1 MKSVS
6 RERNGD
12 TMTRPGATIDDV
24 LVSEGFARDPYPTY
38 RQLLEQDSLHYSE
51 ARGGWLVA
59 RFDQVIEAFRDW
71 EHFSSE
77 GRVRTLLDHFSDDEW
92 VQLAGLARWSSLK
105 GIIHSDPP
113 DHPRV
118 RGPLAKAF
126 TRRVVEQLRPSVQ
139 RIVDDLLDA
148 VDGTGSMDV
157 VADLAAVLPAAVIS
171 ELLGVPPEDRL
182 KFMAWSDTVLG
193 LQGNRRA
200 SFEVAMRAQDAYTCL
215 QDYFE
220 ELIDDR
226 RRHPRGG
233 RDREDLLTSL
243 VEAAAEE
250 GIERAV
256 LVQTCVT
263 LLMGG
268 FETTTSLIANT
279 VALLLRHRDQL
290 EALRAA
296 PELMDRTIEES
307 LRYESPI
314 QTITRRVAAD
324 VRVGDEVLRR
334 DDLAILV
341 IGAANRD
348 PRQFDDPDR
357 FDIRRDSRQIAFGF
371 GIHFCVGAPL
381 ARLEAPIAIS
391 SMLSRMPDLDMP
403 GDEIQWNVDKTVTR
417 CPATLPVIF

>member
-1 MKSVS
+1 
-6 RERNGD
+6 
-12 TMTRPGATIDDV
+12 MTPPGAAIDEV
-24 LVSEGFARDPYPTY
+24 LVSQEFARDPYPTY
-38 RQLLEQDSLHYSE
+38 RQLLDLDSPYRSD

-59 RFDQVIEAFRDW
+59 RFDHVIEAFRDW

-92 VQLAGLARWSSLK
+92 ARLAGLARWSSLK

-113 DHPRV
+113 DHSRM
-118 RGPLAKAF
+118 RGPLGKAL
-126 TRRVVEQLRPSVQ
+126 TRRLVEQLRPDVQ
-139 RIVDDLLDA
+139 RIVDQLLDA
-148 VDGTGSMDV
+148 VADRGEMDV
-157 VADLAAVLPAAVIS
+157 VGDLAAVLPSAVIS
-171 ELLGVPPEDRL
+171 ELLGVPAEDRL
-182 KFMAWSDTVLG
+182 RFMAWSDTVLG

-200 SFEVAMRAQDAYTCL
+200 SFDVAMRAQEAYACL
-215 QDYFE
+215 QDYFVA
-220 ELIDDR
+220 LIDDR

-233 RDREDLLTSL
+233 ADHEDLLTSL

-250 GIERAV
+250 GVPHGE
-256 LVQTCVT
+256 LVQSCVT

-279 VALLLRHRDQL
+279 VVLLLSDRDQL
-290 EALRAA
+290 EALRAEPA
-296 PELMDRTIEES
+296 LMDRAIEES

-314 QTITRRVAAD
+314 QTITRRVAKD
-324 VRVGDEVLRR
+324 VRVGDEVLRE
-334 DDLAILV
+334 DDLAILM

-348 PRQFDDPDR
+348 PRQFAEPDR

-391 SMLSRMPDLDMP
+391 SLLHRMPDLELAD
-403 GDEIQWNVDKTVTR
+403 DEVHWNVDKTVTR
-417 CPATLPVIF
+417 CPATLPVTF